1 MSKTPEEIQADIEQQ
16 REQLAQTVDQLGH
29 KLDVKAQ
36 GKAKVEDVKAQ
47 TQAKLAEA
55 RELSTTDE
63 GKPRPEV
70 LGAAAAVLVGVAMI
84 IWLRRHR

>member
-1 MSKTPEEIQADIEQQ
+1 MSKSPEEIQEDIEQQ

-55 RELSTTDE
+55 KELSTTDD

-70 LGAAAAVLVGVAMI
+70 VGAAAAVLVGVAMI
-84 IWLRRHR
+84 IWLRGRR

>member
-1 MSKTPEEIQADIEQQ
+1 MSKTPEEIQEDIEQQ

-55 RELSTTDE
+55 KELSTTDD

-70 LGAAAAVLVGVAMI
+70 IGAAAAVAVGVAMI
-84 IWLRRHR
+84 IWLRQRR

>member
-1 MSKTPEEIQADIEQQ
+1 MSKTPEEIQEDIEQQ

-36 GKAKVEDVKAQ
+36 SKAKVEDVKAQ

-55 RELSTTDE
+55 KELSTTDD

-70 LGAAAAVLVGVAMI
+70 LGAAAAVVVGVAMI
-84 IWLRRHR
+84 IWLRRRR